1 MLYPTKS
8 AFFCK
13 LSQDAEPV
21 AEGLGNSRRT
31 KGWTGSALIGYCI
44 LERRCQEVQ
53 RVHLR
58 TWRTSQTL
66 RAERTTR
73 HPRRVDGHVVP
84 CEKQPLPTTNPTHGE
99 EKRLTEK
106 RNCGDDWYVI

>member
-13 LSQDAEPV
+13 LSQAAEPG

-31 KGWTGSALIGYCI
+31 KGRTGSASIGYYI

-84 CEKQPLPTTNPTHGE
+84 CERQLGQASSNDE
-99 EKRLTEK
+99 S
-106 RNCGDDWYVI
+106 DAW

>member
-31 KGWTGSALIGYCI
+31 KGWTGSASIGYCI
-44 LERRCQEVQ
+44 IHNTYIHRYIYAYI
-53 RVHLR
+53 H
-58 TWRTSQTL
+58 TMSYIHTYMHTYIH
-66 RAERTTR
+66 AYIHTYIHTYI
-73 HPRRVDGHVVP
+73 HIH
-84 CEKQPLPTTNPTHGE
+84 THTYIHTHI
-99 EKRLTEK
+99 RM
-106 RNCGDDWYVI
+106 Y